1 MNKIFSQSR
10 NELRENRARE
20 GTNVCLIVNEKQEE
34 IHNVKSNRL
43 LLLLDFFLFS
53 GKNDKALRKRKENQ
67 TNLLSK
73 SKENRTWDRT
83 DRLFFADGCWDG
95 RKKTLL
101 NWVEKEEF
109 KLIRTNEQIQIK
121 KYLQSNF
128 HRLRCPCSNFTLRS
142 RWLRISALQWDRFET
157 VDAGHIFAEAE
168 RKKFERCN
176 SIVARRYLVSE
187 SWSRSWSALINASL

>member
-43 LLLLDFFLFS
+43 LLLLLLDFLFS

-83 DRLFFADGCWDG
+83 DRLFFADGC
-95 RKKTLL
+95 
-101 NWVEKEEF
+101 
-109 KLIRTNEQIQIK
+109 
-121 KYLQSNF
+121 
-128 HRLRCPCSNFTLRS
+128 
-142 RWLRISALQWDRFET
+142 
-157 VDAGHIFAEAE
+157 
-168 RKKFERCN
+168 
-176 SIVARRYLVSE
+176 
-187 SWSRSWSALINASL
+187 